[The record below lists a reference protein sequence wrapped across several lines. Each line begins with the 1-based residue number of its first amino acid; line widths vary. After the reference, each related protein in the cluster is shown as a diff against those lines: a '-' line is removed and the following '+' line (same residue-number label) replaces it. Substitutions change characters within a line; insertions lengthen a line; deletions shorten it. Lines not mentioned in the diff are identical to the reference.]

1 MPYTIRKIRNRNLYK
16 VTNPLTKRVFAKG
29 TTLEKAKKQVRM
41 LVVMNSLK
49 K

>member
-1 MPYTIRKIRNRNLYK
+1 MPYTIRKLRNKNLYK
-16 VTNPLTKRVFAKG
+16 VTNPLTKKVFAKG

-41 LVVMNSLK
+41 LVVMNNIK